1 MPAGLT
7 RIRPL
12 VDLAEIPE
20 AAGAQQP
27 LRRSM
32 ARTPVQKIANV
43 MTYDEFQALW
53 RKTAENICLRSKLAV
68 S

>member
-1 MPAGLT
+1 
-7 RIRPL
+7 
-12 VDLAEIPE
+12 
-20 AAGAQQP
+20 
-27 LRRSM
+27 M
-32 ARTPVQKIANV
+32 ARTPDQKIANV